1 MKKVAIIVAGG
12 VGSRMDAAL
21 PKQFLLIANQ
31 PLLFHTLR
39 KFENSVEEIIL
50 VMHPE
55 WISYWN
61 DLIKE
66 YTFELK
72 HTLVAGG
79 KSRAQ
84 SVLNGLNLINED
96 CLVAIHDAAR
106 PTVTKELI
114 AKSFENAEQYGACI
128 PVIDVKESLR
138 MISADGKSNA
148 VDRSQFKVVQTP
160 QTFQSAILKAAFK
173 NKDYEKYTDDASLV
187 EANGQHI
194 FLMEG
199 DDKNIK
205 VTTAADLKLVASF
218 I

>member
-66 YTFELK
+66 Y
-72 HTLVAGG
+72 
-79 KSRAQ
+79 KSLGSFSSSLQ
-84 SVLNGLNLINED
+84 S
-96 CLVAIHDAAR
+96 
-106 PTVTKELI
+106 
-114 AKSFENAEQYGACI
+114 S
-128 PVIDVKESLR
+128 
-138 MISADGKSNA
+138 
-148 VDRSQFKVVQTP
+148 
-160 QTFQSAILKAAFK
+160 
-173 NKDYEKYTDDASLV
+173 
-187 EANGQHI
+187 
-194 FLMEG
+194 
-199 DDKNIK
+199 
-205 VTTAADLKLVASF
+205 
-218 I
+218 

>member
-1 MKKVAIIVAGG
+1 MKKVSIIVAGG
-12 VGSRMDAAL
+12 IGSRMDAAL

-39 KFENSVEEIIL
+39 KFENSVEEVIL

-66 YTFELK
+66 YTFELE
-72 HTLVAGG
+72 HILVAGG

-106 PTVTKELI
+106 PAVTKELI
-114 AKSFENAEQYGACI
+114 ANSFVNAEQYGACI
-128 PVIDVKESLR
+128 PVIDLKDSLR
-138 MISADGKSNA
+138 MISADGNSSA

-160 QTFQSAILKAAFK
+160 QSFQSAIIKSAFQ

-187 EANGQHI
+187 EANGHPI

-205 VTTAADLKLVASF
+205 VTTAADLNLIATF

>member
-12 VGSRMDAAL
+12 VGSRIDAAL

-55 WISYWN
+55 WIFYWN

-66 YTFELK
+66 YTFELE
-72 HTLVAGG
+72 HILVAGG

-106 PTVTKELI
+106 PAVTKALI
-114 AKSFENAEQYGACI
+114 ANSFVNAEQYGACI
-128 PVIDVKESLR
+128 PVIDLKDSLR

-160 QTFQSAILKAAFK
+160 QTFQSAIIKSAFK

-187 EANGQHI
+187 EANGHPI

-205 VTTAADLKLVASF
+205 VTTAGDLNLIATF

>member
-72 HTLVAGG
+72 HILVAGG

-106 PTVTKELI
+106 PAVTKELI
-114 AKSFENAEQYGACI
+114 ANSFVNAEQYGACI
-128 PVIDVKESLR
+128 PVIDLKDSLR

-160 QTFQSAILKAAFK
+160 QTFQSAIIKSAFQ

-187 EANGQHI
+187 EANGHPI

-205 VTTAADLKLVASF
+205 VTTAADLNLVASF

>member
-31 PLLFHTLR
+31 PLLFHTLS

-66 YTFELK
+66 YTFDIK

-84 SVLNGLNLINED
+84 SVLNGLQLITED

-106 PTVTKELI
+106 PAVSKELI
-114 AKSFENAEQYGACI
+114 VNSFVNALQYGACI
-128 PVIDVKESLR
+128 PVIDLKDSLR
-138 MISADGKSNA
+138 MISADGNSSA
-148 VDRSQFKVVQTP
+148 VDRSQYKIVQTP
-160 QTFQSAILKAAFK
+160 QTFRSAIIKSAFQ
-173 NKDYEKYTDDASLV
+173 NKDYEIYTDDASLV
-187 EANGQHI
+187 EANGRHI

-205 VTTAADLKLVASF
+205 VTTAADLNLVASF

>member
-21 PKQFLLIANQ
+21 PKQFLLVANQ

-61 DLIKE
+61 ELI
-66 YTFELK
+66 TVHSFDIK

-84 SVLNGLNLINED
+84 SVLNGLQLITEH

-106 PTVTKELI
+106 PAVSKELI
-114 AKSFENAEQYGACI
+114 ANSFVNAEQYGACI
-128 PVIDVKESLR
+128 PVIDLKDSLR
-138 MISADGKSNA
+138 MISADGNSSA
-148 VDRSQFKVVQTP
+148 VHRSHYKIVQTP
-160 QTFQSAILKAAFK
+160 QTFQAVVIKSAFQ

-187 EANGQHI
+187 EASGQRI
-194 FLMEG
+194 FLMKG

-205 VTTAADLKLVASF
+205 VTTAADLNLVASF

>member
-12 VGSRMDAAL
+12 IGSRMDAAL

-66 YTFELK
+66 YTFELE
-72 HTLVAGG
+72 HILVAGG

-106 PTVTKELI
+106 PAVTKELI
-114 AKSFENAEQYGACI
+114 ANSFVNAEQYGACI
-128 PVIDVKESLR
+128 PVIDLKGSLR
-138 MISADGKSNA
+138 MISADGNSSA
-148 VDRSQFKVVQTP
+148 VDRSQFKVIQTP
-160 QTFQSAILKAAFK
+160 QSFQSAIIKSAFQ

-187 EANGQHI
+187 EANGHPI

-205 VTTAADLKLVASF
+205 VTTAADLNLIATF

>member
-1 MKKVAIIVAGG
+1 MKKIAIIVAGG

-21 PKQFLLIANQ
+21 PKQFLLVANQ

-66 YTFELK
+66 YTFELE
-72 HTLVAGG
+72 HILVAGG

-114 AKSFENAEQYGACI
+114 ANSFVNAEQYGACI
-128 PVIDVKESLR
+128 PVIDLKESLR

-187 EANGQHI
+187 EANGHPI
-194 FLMEG
+194 FLMKG

-205 VTTAADLKLVASF
+205 VTTAGDLNLIATF

>member
-12 VGSRMDAAL
+12 IGSRMDAAL

-66 YTFELK
+66 YTFELE
-72 HTLVAGG
+72 HILVAGG

-106 PTVTKELI
+106 PAVTKELI
-114 AKSFENAEQYGACI
+114 ANSFVNAEQYGACI
-128 PVIDVKESLR
+128 PVIDLKDSLR
-138 MISADGKSNA
+138 MISADGNSSA

-160 QTFQSAILKAAFK
+160 QSFQSAIIKSAFQ

-187 EANGQHI
+187 EANGHPI

-205 VTTAADLKLVASF
+205 VTTAADLNLIATF

>member
-12 VGSRMDAAL
+12 VGSRIDAAL
-21 PKQFLLIANQ
+21 PKQFLLVADQ

-61 DLIKE
+61 DLIKQ
-66 YTFELK
+66 YTFELQ
-72 HTLVAGG
+72 HILVAGG

-106 PTVTKELI
+106 PAVTKELI
-114 AKSFENAEQYGACI
+114 VKSFVNAEQYGACI
-128 PVIDVKESLR
+128 PVIDLKDSLR

-187 EANGQHI
+187 EANGHPI

-205 VTTAADLKLVASF
+205 VTTAGDLNLIATF

>member
-1 MKKVAIIVAGG
+1 MKKIAIIVAGG

-21 PKQFLLIANQ
+21 PKQFLLVANQ

-66 YTFELK
+66 YTFELE
-72 HTLVAGG
+72 HILVAGG

-106 PTVTKELI
+106 PAVTKELI
-114 AKSFENAEQYGACI
+114 ANSFVNAEQYGACI
-128 PVIDVKESLR
+128 PVIDLKESLR

-187 EANGQHI
+187 EANGHPI

-205 VTTAADLKLVASF
+205 VTTAGDLNLIATF

>member
-66 YTFELK
+66 YTFELE
-72 HTLVAGG
+72 HILVAGG

-106 PTVTKELI
+106 PAVTKELI
-114 AKSFENAEQYGACI
+114 ANSFVNAEQYGACI
-128 PVIDVKESLR
+128 PVIDLKDSLR

-148 VDRSQFKVVQTP
+148 VDRSQYKIVQTP
-160 QTFQSAILKAAFK
+160 QTFRSAIIKSAFQ

-187 EANGQHI
+187 EANGHPI

-205 VTTAADLKLVASF
+205 VTTAADLNLVASF

>member
-66 YTFELK
+66 YTFELE
-72 HTLVAGG
+72 HILVAGG

-106 PTVTKELI
+106 PAVTKELI
-114 AKSFENAEQYGACI
+114 ANSFVNAEQYGACI
-128 PVIDVKESLR
+128 PVIDLKDSLR

-160 QTFQSAILKAAFK
+160 QTFQSAIIKSAFQ

-187 EANGQHI
+187 EANGHPI

-205 VTTAADLKLVASF
+205 VTTAADLNLVASF